1 MALSATAPPD
11 TLLKLKE
18 CYRNAFVSKSTVD
31 RPNISLHVRKSKY
44 GGQLPTSVANGKTSA
59 GIILYFE
66 NNIFGSPSLLM
77 YPCRYI
83 LDSICGG
90 NVKEIGDSP
99 TIIYVDSKKAAIDLT
114 TSFNQHTEI
123 RAAAYTGE
131 ETSKSDK
138 KHVLAR
144 WIDDD
149 ITLVVA
155 TSAFGLGV
163 NKANVRYVYHLG
175 VPPTL
180 EAWVQE
186 AGRGG
191 RDGEPCQGY
200 SSYHV
205 IHDTSI

>member
-1 MALSATAPPD
+1 MVEMS
-11 TLLKLKE
+11 
-18 CYRNAFVSKSTVD
+18 
-31 RPNISLHVRKSKY
+31 
-44 GGQLPTSVANGKTSA
+44 
-59 GIILYFE
+59 
-66 NNIFGSPSLLM
+66 
-77 YPCRYI
+77 
-83 LDSICGG
+83 
-90 NVKEIGDSP
+90 KEIGDSP

-205 IHDTSI
+205 IHFNDEYPCSNHLI

>member
-1 MALSATAPPD
+1 MS
-11 TLLKLKE
+11 
-18 CYRNAFVSKSTVD
+18 
-31 RPNISLHVRKSKY
+31 
-44 GGQLPTSVANGKTSA
+44 
-59 GIILYFE
+59 
-66 NNIFGSPSLLM
+66 
-77 YPCRYI
+77 
-83 LDSICGG
+83 
-90 NVKEIGDSP
+90 KEIGDSP

-114 TSFNQHTEI
+114 TSFNQHTQI

-144 WIDDD
+144 WTEDD

-155 TSAFGLGV
+155 TSSFGLGI
-163 NKANVRYVYHLG
+163 NKANVRFAYHLG

-200 SSYHV
+200 IYN
-205 IHDTSI
+205 